1 MLYDYSGEPLWQIF
15 CDQDPELGCLKRNQ
29 ITTALIAAGINAV
42 DVVKTFDE
50 IDRNR
55 DNLVTYEEFRYYVG
69 VIQGQTQM
77 LNVNNLSHMMTASDA
92 QQLEVFREQWN
103 IVAEDGVEKI

>member
-1 MLYDYSGEPLWQIF
+1 MLYDYTGEPLWLIF
-15 CDQDPELGCLKRNQ
+15 CDQKPELGCLKRNQ
-29 ITTALIAAGINAV
+29 VRGALIAAGINAV

-69 VIQGQTQM
+69 VVQGQTQM
-77 LNVNNLSHMMTASDA
+77 LNVSNLSHMMTASDE
-92 QQLEVFREQWN
+92 QRLEVFRDQWN
-103 IVAEDGVEKI
+103 VVAAEGQDRI